1 MSLWRRTGRRV
12 RAIAQIHFSDGND
25 TTVPPEAAHRFA
37 GRAGPA
43 CARIVIVSSMAHD
56 GDWARAWPTL
66 LAIEP
71 ACRSR

>member
-12 RAIAQIHFSDGND
+12 RAIAQIHFSGGKD
-25 TTVPPEAAHRFA
+25 TTVPPEVALRFA
-37 GRAGPA
+37 DRAGPA
-43 CARIVIVSSMAHD
+43 CARIVVVPGMTHG
-56 GDWARAWPTL
+56 GDWARVLPTL